1 MDILLKETREA
12 PAIARGQIGVLRG
25 LLAEALG
32 VIDEAA
38 KDTDDIDE
46 LDSLLTLSWK
56 IEKAIEGTL
65 P

>member
-12 PAIARGQIGVLRG
+12 LAIARGQIGVLRG

-32 VIDEAA
+32 VIETIDDGESDDWMLIMALKA
-38 KDTDDIDE
+38 KMQA
-46 LDSLLTLSWK
+46 
-56 IEKAIEGTL
+56 AIEGTL